1 MKFAIWQLKKAI
13 ENSTMLVTTLTK
25 EEKTMAKTKDTTFFE
40 NKLLDFVTAQDPMLE
55 MMQWMMDKF
64 MELEVAHKTGAEKGL
79 HAESRTG
86 YRSGYR
92 VRRFDTRLGTVYLS
106 VPKLRQGGY
115 IPFFVTEKK
124 RSEQAL
130 IQVVQECWMNGVSTR
145 KIENIAKKLGIETL
159 SASEVS
165 EINKGLDE
173 MIAEFRTRRLE
184 SEYPVIWADALYE
197 KIRDNHR
204 ITGKAV
210 MVIKAVNL
218 EGKPEILAVEPME
231 NESEETYSALFR
243 NLQERGLEKVW
254 LCVSDAHK
262 GLQAAIR
269 NCLPGTT
276 WQRCKVHFMRN
287 ILAYV
292 PQKEKETVGSRLKL
306 IWKAPDEN
314 SARELKNG
322 FCAEFEKKYPRAC
335 ECLEE
340 GFEDSIQFY
349 AFGELDSRKISST
362 NTLERLNREIRRR
375 SSVVG
380 IFPSTDSYI
389 RLITSY
395 LLEYTEDWQT
405 EKAYMNAG
413 SIQSQKEILFNA
425 A

>member
-1 MKFAIWQLKKAI
+1 
-13 ENSTMLVTTLTK
+13 
-25 EEKTMAKTKDTTFFE
+25 MAKRNDTTFFE
-40 NKLLDFVTAQDPMLE
+40 NKLLDFVAAKDPLLE
-55 MMQWMMDKF
+55 MLQWMMDKF
-64 MELEVAHKTGAEKGL
+64 MEIEVARKTGAPKGS
-79 HAESRTG
+79 HSQGRTG
-86 YRSGYR
+86 YRCGYR

-106 VPKLRQGGY
+106 VPKIRQGGY

-130 IQVVQECWMNGVSTR
+130 IQVVQECWLNGVSTR
-145 KIENIAKKLGIETL
+145 KIESIARRLGIESL

-165 EINKGLDE
+165 EINGGLDQMVE
-173 MIAEFRTRRLE
+173 EFRTRRLDA
-184 SEYPVIWADALYE
+184 EYPVIWADALYE

-204 ITGKAV
+204 VVSKAV
-210 MVIKAVNL
+210 MVVKAVNL
-218 EGKPEILAVEPME
+218 EGRQEILAVEPME

-243 NLQERGLEKVW
+243 RLQERGLEKVW
-254 LCVSDAHK
+254 LCVSDAHR

-269 NCLPGTT
+269 STLHGTS

-287 ILAYV
+287 ILAYI
-292 PQKEKETVGSRLKL
+292 PQRDKERVAARLKL
-306 IWKAPDEN
+306 IWQAPDEK
-314 SARELKNG
+314 SARAMKAA
-322 FCAEFEKKYPRAC
+322 FCQEYEKSFPKAV

-340 GFEDSIQFY
+340 GFEDSVQFY
-349 AFGELDSRKISST
+349 AFEKLDGRKISST

-395 LLEYTEDWQT
+395 LLEYSDDWQT
-405 EKAYMNAG
+405 ERCYMNAG
-413 SIQSQKEILFNA
+413 SIKLQKEVLFDA

>member
-1 MKFAIWQLKKAI
+1 
-13 ENSTMLVTTLTK
+13 
-25 EEKTMAKTKDTTFFE
+25 MAKKNDTTFFE
-40 NKLLDFVTAQDPMLE
+40 NKLLDFVTAQDPLLE
-55 MMQWMMDKF
+55 MLQWVMDKF
-64 MELEVAHKTGAEKGL
+64 MEIEVARKTGAPKGS
-79 HAESRTG
+79 HSQGRTG
-86 YRSGYR
+86 YRCGYR

-106 VPKLRQGGY
+106 VPKIRQGGY

-130 IQVVQECWMNGVSTR
+130 IQVVQECWLNGVSTR
-145 KIENIAKKLGIETL
+145 KIENIAKRLGIESL

-165 EINKGLDE
+165 EINSGLDQ
-173 MIAEFRTRRLE
+173 MVDEFRTRRLDA
-184 SEYPVIWADALYE
+184 EYPVIWADALYE

-204 ITGKAV
+204 VVSKAV
-210 MVIKAVNL
+210 MVVKAVNL
-218 EGKPEILAVEPME
+218 EGRQEILAVEPME

-243 NLQERGLEKVW
+243 RLQERGLEKVW

-269 NCLPGTT
+269 STLHGTS

-292 PQKEKETVGSRLKL
+292 PQRDKEKVAAKLKL
-306 IWKAPDEN
+306 IWQAPDEK
-314 SARELKNG
+314 SARAMKAA
-322 FCAEFEKKYPRAC
+322 FCQEYEKSFPKAV

-340 GFEDSIQFY
+340 GFEDSVQFY
-349 AFGELDSRKISST
+349 AFEELDGRKISST

-395 LLEYTEDWQT
+395 LLEYSDDWQT
-405 EKAYMNAG
+405 ERCYMNAG
-413 SIQSQKEILFNA
+413 SIKLQKEILFDA

>member
-1 MKFAIWQLKKAI
+1 
-13 ENSTMLVTTLTK
+13 
-25 EEKTMAKTKDTTFFE
+25 MAKKNDTRFFE
-40 NKLLDFVTAQDPMLE
+40 NKLLDFVAAQDPLLE
-55 MMQWMMDKF
+55 MLQWVMDKF
-64 MELEVAHKTGAEKGL
+64 MEIEVARKTGAPKGS
-79 HAESRTG
+79 HSQGRTG
-86 YRSGYR
+86 YRCGYR

-106 VPKLRQGGY
+106 VPKIRQGGY

-130 IQVVQECWMNGVSTR
+130 IQVVQECWLNGVSTR
-145 KIENIAKKLGIETL
+145 KIENIARRLGIESL

-165 EINKGLDE
+165 EINSGLDQ
-173 MIAEFRTRRLE
+173 MVDEFRTRRLDA
-184 SEYPVIWADALYE
+184 EYPVIWADALYE

-204 ITGKAV
+204 VVSKAV
-210 MVIKAVNL
+210 MVVKAVNL
-218 EGKPEILAVEPME
+218 EGRQEILAVEPME

-243 NLQERGLEKVW
+243 KLQERGLEKVW
-254 LCVSDAHK
+254 LCVSDAHR

-269 NCLPGTT
+269 STLHGTS

-292 PQKEKETVGSRLKL
+292 PQRDKERVAARLRL
-306 IWKAPDEN
+306 IWQAPDEK
-314 SARELKNG
+314 SARAMKAA
-322 FCAEFEKKYPRAC
+322 FCQEYEKSFPKAV

-340 GFEDSIQFY
+340 GFEDSVQFY
-349 AFGELDSRKISST
+349 AFEELDGRKISST

-395 LLEYTEDWQT
+395 LLEYSDDWQT
-405 EKAYMNAG
+405 ERCYMNAG
-413 SIQSQKEILFNA
+413 SIKLQKELLFDA

>member
-1 MKFAIWQLKKAI
+1 
-13 ENSTMLVTTLTK
+13 
-25 EEKTMAKTKDTTFFE
+25 MAKKNNTTFFE
-40 NKLLDFVTAQDPMLE
+40 NKLLDFVAAKDPLLE
-55 MMQWMMDKF
+55 MLQWVMDKF
-64 MELEVAHKTGAEKGL
+64 MEIEVARKTGAPKGS
-79 HAESRTG
+79 HSQSRTG
-86 YRSGYR
+86 YRCGYR

-106 VPKLRQGGY
+106 VPKIRQGGY

-130 IQVVQECWMNGVSTR
+130 IQVVQECWLNGVSTR
-145 KIENIAKKLGIETL
+145 KIENIARRLGIESL

-165 EINKGLDE
+165 EINSGLDQMVE
-173 MIAEFRTRRLE
+173 EFRTRRLDA
-184 SEYPVIWADALYE
+184 EYPVIWADALYE

-204 ITGKAV
+204 VVSKAV
-210 MVIKAVNL
+210 MVVKAVNL
-218 EGKPEILAVEPME
+218 EGRQEILAVEPME

-243 NLQERGLEKVW
+243 KLQERGLEKVW

-269 NCLPGTT
+269 STLHGTS

-287 ILAYV
+287 ILAYI
-292 PQKEKETVGSRLKL
+292 PQRDKERVAARLRL
-306 IWKAPDEN
+306 IWQAPDEK
-314 SARELKNG
+314 SARAMKAVFCQEYEKSFLK
-322 FCAEFEKKYPRAC
+322 AV

-340 GFEDSIQFY
+340 GFEDSVQFY
-349 AFGELDSRKISST
+349 AFEELDGRKISST

-395 LLEYTEDWQT
+395 LLEYSDDWQT
-405 EKAYMNAG
+405 ERCYMNAG
-413 SIQSQKEILFNA
+413 SIKLQKEILFDA

>member
-55 MMQWMMDKF
+55 MMQWVMDKF

-79 HAESRTG
+79 HAENRTG

-210 MVIKAVNL
+210 
-218 EGKPEILAVEPME
+218 
-231 NESEETYSALFR
+231 
-243 NLQERGLEKVW
+243 
-254 LCVSDAHK
+254 
-262 GLQAAIR
+262 IR

-276 WQRCKVHFMRN
+276 WQRCKIHFMRN

-292 PQKEKETVGSRLKL
+292 PQKEKEMAASRLKL

-314 SARELKNG
+314 SARELKNS
-322 FCAEFEKKYPRAC
+322 FFEEFEKKYPKAC

-349 AFGELDSRKISST
+349 AFGELDRRKISST
-362 NTLERLNREIRRR
+362 N
-375 SSVVG
+375 
-380 IFPSTDSYI
+380 
-389 RLITSY
+389 
-395 LLEYTEDWQT
+395 
-405 EKAYMNAG
+405 
-413 SIQSQKEILFNA
+413 
-425 A
+425 

>member
-1 MKFAIWQLKKAI
+1 
-13 ENSTMLVTTLTK
+13 
-25 EEKTMAKTKDTTFFE
+25 MAKKNDTRFFE
-40 NKLLDFVTAQDPMLE
+40 NKLLDFVTAKDPLLE
-55 MMQWMMDKF
+55 MLQWMMDKF
-64 MELEVAHKTGAEKGL
+64 MEIEVARKTGAPKGS
-79 HAESRTG
+79 HSQGRTG
-86 YRSGYR
+86 YRCGYR

-106 VPKLRQGGY
+106 VPKVRQGGY

-130 IQVVQECWMNGVSTR
+130 IQVVQECWLNGVSTR
-145 KIENIAKKLGIETL
+145 KIENIAKRLGIESL

-165 EINKGLDE
+165 EINSGLDQMVE
-173 MIAEFRTRRLE
+173 EFRTRRLDA
-184 SEYPVIWADALYE
+184 EYPVIWADALYE

-204 ITGKAV
+204 VVSKAV
-210 MVIKAVNL
+210 MVVKAVNL
-218 EGKPEILAVEPME
+218 EGRQEILAVEPME

-243 NLQERGLEKVW
+243 KLQERGLEKVW

-269 NCLPGTT
+269 STLHGTS

-292 PQKEKETVGSRLKL
+292 PQRDKERVAARLKL
-306 IWKAPDEN
+306 IWQAPDEK
-314 SARELKNG
+314 SARAMKAA
-322 FCAEFEKKYPRAC
+322 FCQEYEKSFPKAV

-349 AFGELDSRKISST
+349 AFEELDGRKISST

-395 LLEYTEDWQT
+395 LLEYSDDWQT
-405 EKAYMNAG
+405 ERCYMNAG
-413 SIQSQKEILFNA
+413 SIKLQKEILFDA

>member
-1 MKFAIWQLKKAI
+1 
-13 ENSTMLVTTLTK
+13 
-25 EEKTMAKTKDTTFFE
+25 MAKKNDTTFFE
-40 NKLLDFVTAQDPMLE
+40 NKLLDFVAAKDPLLE
-55 MMQWMMDKF
+55 MLQWVMDKF
-64 MELEVAHKTGAEKGL
+64 MEIEVARKTGAPKGS
-79 HAESRTG
+79 HSQSRTG
-86 YRSGYR
+86 YRCGYR

-106 VPKLRQGGY
+106 VPKIRQGGY

-130 IQVVQECWMNGVSTR
+130 IQVVQECWLSGVSTR
-145 KIENIAKKLGIETL
+145 KIENIARRLGIESL

-165 EINKGLDE
+165 EINGGLDQMVE
-173 MIAEFRTRRLE
+173 EFRTRRLDA
-184 SEYPVIWADALYE
+184 EYPVIWADALYE

-204 ITGKAV
+204 VVSKAV
-210 MVIKAVNL
+210 MVVKAVNL
-218 EGKPEILAVEPME
+218 EGRQEILAVEPME

-243 NLQERGLEKVW
+243 KLQERGLEKVW
-254 LCVSDAHK
+254 LCVSDAHR

-269 NCLPGTT
+269 STLHGTS

-287 ILAYV
+287 ILAYI
-292 PQKEKETVGSRLKL
+292 PQRDKERVAARLRL
-306 IWKAPDEN
+306 IWQAPDEK
-314 SARELKNG
+314 SARAMKAA
-322 FCAEFEKKYPRAC
+322 FCQEYEKLFPKAV

-340 GFEDSIQFY
+340 GFEDSVQFY
-349 AFGELDSRKISST
+349 AFEKLDGRKISST

-395 LLEYTEDWQT
+395 LLEYSDDWQT
-405 EKAYMNAG
+405 ERCYMNAG
-413 SIQSQKEILFNA
+413 SIKLQKEILFDA